1 MVSSL
6 SESQIWER
14 ITFAFLLG
22 ILCTMF
28 KAIEIDV
35 FWPLLMF
42 YFVVLVSYTVQKI
55 IRKMHKYRY
64 SLSDF
69 NKKAGGIFAS
79 SFNIAK

>member
-1 MVSSL
+1 M

-14 ITFAFLLG
+14 ITFAFILG
-22 ILCTMF
+22 IMCTMF

-69 NKKAGGIFAS
+69 NKKAAGIFTA
-79 SFNIAK
+79 IPTPLK